1 MSSTKSEIPE
11 PVSPDAPDVG
21 GETEDAKSQDNP
33 PSVSLTSASADETLL
48 DRVIAGVREV
58 YDPEIPLNIYDL
70 GLIYRVDIDEES
82 QVKIDMTLTS
92 PLCPVAGSLPGEG
105 EMAARGVEG
114 VGEVVVDLV
123 WEPPWGPEVMSEAA
137 RLELGIF

>member
-1 MSSTKSEIPE
+1 MSSTESDIPE
-11 PVSPDAPDVG
+11 PAAPDAPDAG
-21 GETEDAKSQDNP
+21 CETEDAKSQDNP

-92 PLCPVAGSLPGEG
+92 PNCPVAESLPK
-105 EMAARGVEG
+105 
-114 VGEVVVDLV
+114 EVKDSIMEIKEVNKVDLDLV
-123 WEPPWGPEVMSEAA
+123 WDPPWDKSMMSESAK
-137 RLELGIF
+137 LELNL

>member
-1 MSSTKSEIPE
+1 MSSTESDMPT
-11 PVSPDAPDVG
+11 PASPAAPDAG
-21 GETEDAKSQDNP
+21 GEAEDTKSQDNP

-92 PLCPVAGSLPGEG
+92 PMCPVAGSLPG
-105 EMAARGVEG
+105 
-114 VGEVVVDLV
+114 
-123 WEPPWGPEVMSEAA
+123 
-137 RLELGIF
+137 LELRTPLKLKLYQLCLFFFL

>member
-1 MSSTKSEIPE
+1 MSTTESDIP
-11 PVSPDAPDVG
+11 PPASPEAVDAAS
-21 GETEDAKSQDNP
+21 ETEGASSQDHP
-33 PSVSLTSASADETLL
+33 PSVSLTSAASDETLL

-70 GLIYRVDIDEES
+70 GLIYRVDINEES
-82 QVKIDMTLTS
+82 QVAIDMTLTS
-92 PLCPVAGSLPGEG
+92 PMCPVAGSLPGEV
-105 EMAARGVEG
+105 EMAARGVDG
-114 VGEVVVDLV
+114 VAEVVVELV